1 MSATFT
7 TRLATALMVAV
18 FAMVTFGCSSSGSDS
33 VGRIGTDA
41 VNAGYEGPVVAQTS
55 AESPGSAEEAQA
67 GPSRPRMAAELAER
81 YQARKIGEL
90 LGQTPFQ
97 DSFTDFP
104 YHELNYDLVNPQLN
118 WITDDNMDA
127 EDTFTLFSSTNIDRG
142 GWTEHRLERDKPGGR
157 ITEYITAYTDGVNT
171 VDPDEGVGGAEEQPA
186 VVLPE
191 EWTAQP
197 IEPVEPVNF
206 GWWLELPK
214 DVEDTGYKF
223 ATFVDEGNRIS
234 HDVLSD
240 LDTGEA
246 TYKGPVAGIF
256 VKRERTTLNTHWGR
270 FTARVSLRA
279 DFFGFEGGIGGEIT
293 DFVDSDN
300 ETALDHWQ
308 ITLPH
313 TYFNNFDYAEEDPHF
328 ERGHYGYDDPF
339 GTAEGMAAGYRLLGE
354 WQGNFYKGSARS
366 HNPGTVA
373 GQFRLFSHTVGRT
386 AEPGVIL
393 SVPKPTHFNDE
404 GFMGLA
410 GAFGVHLTENP
421 TIRDRIAQTAQSMP
435 VFQGPTQSSSTNGA
449 NIRATAAYYDTG
461 QVTYQVD
468 KLDLEEQPICFTSPC
483 PSFYDWRVFSGGDE
497 VSIRPSR
504 ILDGVELHKAA
515 AAGKLWIDVG
525 TDIQATREG
534 FSQEQETELAALKAQ
549 QVVLIAQID
558 LAREVGTPERRRELE
573 SQLAQIES
581 QIDDLA
587 PYLVWGLWEFVPDD
601 LTGGVRAFE
610 VGAFVDGNNP
620 FGPDLTAL
628 TGSATYAGKATGV
641 YAIAGHGRRS
651 FDADAN
657 LTANFGDDD
666 QLGTIGGDIR
676 NFRVDGEV
684 VLGNPALTLSN
695 ASLNSFRST
704 FKGDTSITLYGRELA
719 GKWGG
724 EFYGDGG
731 AEMAPSQNPTS
742 VAGTFGATTYD
753 YSLLGV
759 FRAYR
764 D

>member
-1 MSATFT
+1 MSSTFT
-7 TRLATALMVAV
+7 IGLATALTVAV
-18 FAMVTFGCSSSGSDS
+18 FAMVMFGCSSSGFDS
-33 VGRIGTDA
+33 AGRIGTDA
-41 VNAGYEGPVVAQTS
+41 ANVEFEGPVVAQAD

-67 GPSRPRMAAELAER
+67 GPSRPRMAGESAER

-104 YHELNYDLVNPQLN
+104 YHDLNYDLVNPQSN
-118 WITDDNMDA
+118 WITDDNMDT
-127 EDTFTLFSSTNIDRG
+127 EDTFTLFSTTSIERG
-142 GWTEHRLERDKPGGR
+142 GWTEHRLERDKPSGR

-171 VDPDEGVGGAEEQPA
+171 ADPNEEIQGAEEQPEA
-186 VVLPE
+186 VPLE
-191 EWTAQP
+191 EWTG
-197 IEPVEPVNF
+197 EPVEPIEPVNF

-214 DVEDTGYKF
+214 SVEDTGYKF

-234 HDVLSD
+234 RDVLTD

-246 TYKGPVAGIF
+246 TYEGPAAGVF
-256 VKRERTTLNTHWGR
+256 VKRERTTLNTHWGK
-270 FTARVSLRA
+270 FTAKVSLTA
-279 DFFGFEGGIGGEIT
+279 DFFQYEGGIGGEIT
-293 DFVDSDN
+293 DFVDSDS
-300 ETALDHWQ
+300 ETALDDWH
-308 ITLPH
+308 ITLPD
-313 TYFNNFDYAEEDPHF
+313 TYFNSSDYAEEDPHF
-328 ERGHYGYDDPF
+328 KRGHYGYDDPF
-339 GTAEGMAAGYRLLGE
+339 GAVEGMAAGYRLLGE
-354 WQGNFYKGSARS
+354 WQGNFYQGSARS

-373 GQFRLFSHTVGRT
+373 GQFRLFSHTVGHT

-410 GAFGVHLTENP
+410 GAFGAHLTENP
-421 TIRDRIAQTAQSMP
+421 TIQDRIAQAAQSMP
-435 VFQGPTQSSSTNGA
+435 VFQGPTQSSNTSGA
-449 NIRATAAYYDTG
+449 NIHATAAYYDTG
-461 QVTYQVD
+461 QVTYEVD

-483 PSFYDWRVFSGGDE
+483 PSFYDWRVFSGSDE

-504 ILDGVELHKAA
+504 ILDGVELHKTA
-515 AAGKLWIDVG
+515 AAGKVWVDVG
-525 TDIQATREG
+525 TDIEATRAG
-534 FSQEQETELAALKAQ
+534 LSQEQKTDLAALKTQ
-549 QVVLIAQID
+549 QGVLIALIA
-558 LAREVGTPERRRELE
+558 LAQEVGIPERRRELE
-573 SQLAQIES
+573 SQLAQVES

-601 LTGGVRAFE
+601 LTDDVHAFE
-610 VGAFVDGNNP
+610 FGAFVDGNDS
-620 FGPDLTAL
+620 FSPDLTAL

-641 YAIAGHGRRS
+641 YAVAGHGRRS

-657 LTANFGDDD
+657 LTANFGDNS

-676 NFRVDGEV
+676 NFRVDGEA

-695 ASLNSFRST
+695 ASLNSRSS
-704 FKGDTSITLYGRELA
+704 FKGDTSITLYGRELT

-724 EFYGDGG
+724 GFYGDGG

-753 YSLLGV
+753 HSLLGV